1 MKNKFRQFSRNLP
14 FRMKIALLCFIIS
27 LIPMLVIGPVS
38 YRKIRSQLI
47 EQESVSLEETLRR
60 ETEAI
65 EEKMDFYLN
74 ALDIIVWNDGI
85 KSGLSRTYSGNYDL
99 FIFYKNTLDPTVQAI
114 RTLSP
119 EIQSVTLYTTAD
131 INPHGNIVL
140 PLSQAQDCIWYKEA
154 KDSTRPV
161 FRVSEDGSTLYLA
174 CRMYYRYEAPVTLVC
189 LSIGIDGMFSN
200 APALFQDNFG
210 FLVADSRSDIVYETF
225 AGGEDPSFT
234 PMSLGVLQEGSD
246 LSENSLKT
254 RSLYDGTWT
263 AYLYRYHNDFLISI
277 RQFTLIAGAVF
288 LLGLLLSALASQ
300 FLSSQIVRPLEELV
314 SSMSRVEAGDYK
326 DIVPND
332 DRKDE
337 IGLLIRAFRS
347 MVAQLNHLI
356 NEVLVAKISQQK
368 YELRL
373 LQSQINPH
381 FLYNTLSLINNR
393 AIMTD
398 QKDISQMA
406 QLLSAFYR
414 TTLNKGKN
422 ITTVRSELDNVKAY
436 IAIQQ
441 MMHSDSFNAVY
452 DIDNALLDCPVL
464 NFIVQPLAENAIV
477 HGLDHRTAPG
487 KGTLTITC
495 HEDRG
500 DILISVLDNGC
511 GMPDEVCHSILTQD
525 SQGYGVRNVHQRVQ
539 LYYGKDCGLSFRST
553 PGFGTC
559 ASLRIKKSLD
569 A

>member
-1 MKNKFRQFSRNLP
+1 MKKKFSQFSHNLP
-14 FRMKIALLCFIIS
+14 FRMKVALLCFIIS

-38 YRKIRSQLI
+38 YSKIRSQLI
-47 EQESVSLEETLRR
+47 EQESSSLEDTLRR

-85 KSGLSRTYSGNYDL
+85 KNGLSRTYLENYDL
-99 FIFYKNTLDPTVQAI
+99 FLFYKNTLDPTVQTI

-119 EIQSVTLYTTAD
+119 EIRSATLYTTAD

-140 PLSQAQDCIWYKEA
+140 PLSEAEGCIWYEEA
-154 KDSTRPV
+154 MDSTRPV
-161 FRVSEDGSTLYLA
+161 FRVSQDRKTLYLA

-200 APALFQDNFG
+200 APALYRDNFG

-234 PMSLGVLQEGSD
+234 PLSLDALQVRSGITG
-246 LSENSLKT
+246 NSFKK

-263 AYLYRYHNDFLISI
+263 AYLYRYHNDFLLSVH
-277 RQFTLIAGAVF
+277 QFTLIAAAVF
-288 LLGLLLSALASQ
+288 LLGILMSAIASQLLSSL
-300 FLSSQIVRPLEELV
+300 IVHPLEELV
-314 SSMSRVEAGDYK
+314 SNMTRVEDGEYRVN
-326 DIVPND
+326 ISD
-332 DRKDE
+332 DNRKDE
-337 IGLLIRAFRS
+337 IGVLIRTFRD
-347 MVAQLNHLI
+347 MVEKLNHLI
-356 NEVLVAKISQQK
+356 NEVLVAKINQQK
-368 YELRL
+368 YELRI

-398 QKDISQMA
+398 QKDISKMA
-406 QLLSAFYR
+406 QLLSTFYR
-414 TTLNKGKN
+414 TTLNKGKS
-422 ITTVRSELDNVKAY
+422 ITTVQTELENVKAY

-441 MMHSDSFNAVY
+441 MMHSDSFNTVY
-452 DIDNALLDCPVL
+452 DIDDSILNCPIL

-477 HGLDHRTAPG
+477 HGLDQRSAPG
-487 KGTLTITC
+487 KGTLTLTC
-495 HEDRG
+495 HEDQG
-500 DILISVLDNGC
+500 DIIISVLDNGA
-511 GMPDEVCHSILTQD
+511 GMSQDVCDSILTQET
-525 SQGYGVRNVHQRVQ
+525 SGYGIRNVHQRIQ
-539 LYYGKDCGLSFRST
+539 LYYGKDCGLSYRST

-559 ASLRIKKSLD
+559 ASIRINMNLD
-569 A
+569 T